1 MKLATKVAYNTII
14 QLASKIIATILGLFS
29 IALMTRYLGQS
40 GFGQYTTIITFLSF
54 FAILADFGLTL
65 VTVQLTSQK
74 GTNEEKILNNL
85 FTLRFFTALLFIGI
99 GPLLI
104 FFFPYGSAIR
114 TGVIIAALSFFFI
127 ALNQIFVG
135 LFQKHLRMDKVSIAE
150 VVGRIFLL
158 AGVFLA
164 FRYDL
169 GLRGIIFA
177 TVAGSAVNFL
187 LQFFFSRQ
195 IARIKFEFDW
205 ELWKKIMV
213 KSWPLAI
220 TITFNLLYLKTDTL
234 ILSLVKTQSEVGI
247 YGAAYKVIDVLVTL
261 PFLFSGIIL
270 PILTLAWSEMN
281 KERFNNTLQRSFE
294 VMAICAFPL
303 VAGTWAVSGRVMGLV
318 AGKDFIAAGP
328 VLNILII
335 AAGIIFLGT
344 VFAHAIIAVDRQ
356 KSIIPA
362 YIFTAITSIIAYLI
376 FIPRYSYFGAAWVT
390 VYSEA
395 VIAFFSFYIIWK
407 YARFAP
413 RMKIFFKAL
422 LAAFAMFAVLRV
434 LKEAN
439 LFLAILAGAGSYFLI
454 LYLINGITR
463 EDLSLLHIK
472 DLPAPIA
479 KDINEIP

>member
-1 MKLATKVAYNTII
+1 
-14 QLASKIIATILGLFS
+14 
-29 IALMTRYLGQS
+29 
-40 GFGQYTTIITFLSF
+40 
-54 FAILADFGLTL
+54 
-65 VTVQLTSQK
+65 
-74 GTNEEKILNNL
+74 
-85 FTLRFFTALLFIGI
+85 
-99 GPLLI
+99 
-104 FFFPYGSAIR
+104 
-114 TGVIIAALSFFFI
+114 
-127 ALNQIFVG
+127 
-135 LFQKHLRMDKVSIAE
+135 
-150 VVGRIFLL
+150 
-158 AGVFLA
+158 
-164 FRYDL
+164 
-169 GLRGIIFA
+169 
-177 TVAGSAVNFL
+177 
-187 LQFFFSRQ
+187 
-195 IARIKFEFDW
+195 
-205 ELWKKIMV
+205 
-213 KSWPLAI
+213 
-220 TITFNLLYLKTDTL
+220 
-234 ILSLVKTQSEVGI
+234 
-247 YGAAYKVIDVLVTL
+247 
-261 PFLFSGIIL
+261 
-270 PILTLAWSEMN
+270 
-281 KERFNNTLQRSFE
+281 
-294 VMAICAFPL
+294 
-303 VAGTWAVSGRVMGLV
+303 MGLV
-318 AGKDFIAAGP
+318 AGKDFTAAGP

-335 AAGIIFLGT
+335 AAGMIFLGN
-344 VFAHAIIAVDRQ
+344 VFAHAIIAADRQ